1 MSIEN
6 ILQRIEEETQARIAE
21 IMGGAEARAAG
32 VRGDFEKRGAKL
44 REELERAA
52 RMRAADEERR
62 LVVGEELELRKAF
75 LERKREILGAVY
87 GEALKR
93 IEGIEPREYLAL
105 VTSLIVKNAH
115 SAREEIIEP
124 AGQRDL
130 FGTEYVESLNRAKGG
145 GAAFSLAE
153 TPGDFRWGVVLRE
166 GQRRVDLTL
175 DVLFEQL
182 KARVESEIAG
192 VLFPG

>member
-6 ILQRIEEETQARIAE
+6 ILQRIEEETRGRVAE
-21 IMGGAEARAAG
+21 IMESAGAQAALI
-32 VRGDFEKRGAKL
+32 REDHAKRGAKL
-44 REELERAA
+44 QEELGHAA
-52 RMRAADEERR
+52 RARAADEERR
-62 LVVGEELELRKAF
+62 LVVGEELDLRKAF
-75 LERKREILGAVY
+75 LGRKREILGEIY
-87 GEALKR
+87 GEARKR

-105 VTSLIVKNAH
+105 VASLIVKNAH
-115 SAREEIIEP
+115 TGNEEIVVP
-124 AGQRDL
+124 AGQKAL
-130 FGTEYVESLNRAKGG
+130 FSAEYVESLNRAKGN

-166 GQRRVDLTL
+166 GRRRVDLTL